1 LLVRYF
7 ELKKISKKFLGSYF
21 EPFIDINLRIFD
33 VLLLVIYLN
42 VTRLT
47 NVLRTM
53 NILFSK
59 DFALHI
65 NKKHL
70 EKQIQSLKPG
80 ARFQLKDFAI
90 DKVFKFS

>member
-42 VTRLT
+42 VTRHT

-59 DFALHI
+59 DFAL
-65 NKKHL
+65 KHL